1 MRAITAHR
9 AWPLHVDDWRSE
21 GWWWCGSGGAVETFM
36 LWNKCRPSR
45 ITTGIVE
52 NEIESDHAGGGRM
65 ASIGVETVSTP
76 ARLKA
81 ACASFDAS
89 RSRCQ
94 ETRTQACKRASHH
107 SINQEEERR
116 ARGRTTQG
124 QPASP
129 SFEPARGWPMQRCS
143 KQASMRLKRPNKW
156 KQGIKRTH
164 HTTNKHGSLV
174 HLLQDHQG

>member
-1 MRAITAHR
+1 MALESVEALAVRTRLSESHCHPPREMRKGRMGGLAMRAITAYR
-9 AWPLHVDDWRSE
+9 AWPLHADDWRPE
-21 GWWWCGSGGAVETFM
+21 GWWCGSGGAVETFM

-89 RSRCQ
+89 QSRCQ
-94 ETRTQACKRASHH
+94 ETRTQACKRASH
-107 SINQEEERR
+107 QPRR
-116 ARGRTTQG
+116 RKKGKGKNNPR
-124 QPASP
+124 PASQP
-129 SFEPARGWPMQRCS
+129 E
-143 KQASMRLKRPNKW
+143 L
-156 KQGIKRTH
+156 
-164 HTTNKHGSLV
+164 
-174 HLLQDHQG
+174 